1 MKKVVKGILS
11 PIIFVGGTAEAIV
24 KGAAKIIEVS
34 GETINSTLTNGADRV
49 LQLWEEKNDT
59 NQSPKNDKDDSPN
72 NNNQSPKKDKDDSPI
87 VTSQT
92 ETTDPFQKL
101 NNSIN
106 KTYRSEKLIDN
117 AEQIRELIRDGSEL
131 GLESMVIHCTKKLGA
146 EIKGGLVLPAYTVGV
161 SVSGNNDGTVYIE
174 VKFK

>member
-49 LQLWEEKNDT
+49 LQLWDEKND
-59 NQSPKNDKDDSPN
+59 
-72 NNNQSPKKDKDDSPI
+72 NNQSPKKDKDDSPNDNNQSPKKNKDNSPI
-87 VTSQT
+87 VHSQT

-106 KTYRSEKLIDN
+106 KTYGSRKLIDN
-117 AEQIRELIRDGSEL
+117 AEQIRALIRDGSEL
-131 GLESMVIHCTKKLGA
+131 GLESMVIHCTKNLGA
-146 EIKGGLVLPAYTVGV
+146 EIKGGLVLPAYTAGV
-161 SVSGNNDGTVYIE
+161 SVSGNDDGTVYIE